1 MVNVFCFLKFY
12 LGGLLPILS
21 HILLY
26 NHPPANYTFFWFCF
40 DFLNTNLYIWLF
52 LELLFFFVMK
62 SEMSCITSKSSV
74 SSSFLKRIGSKV
86 LHVTTSVFLENKVSS
101 RQLKSLSKPC
111 FRQSKAFNRCLES
124 SRFPITTRSCRC
136 ACFIICVR
144 NTSLPSSHG
153 PALHSDTTSVYFSI
167 YP

>member
-1 MVNVFCFLKFY
+1 
-12 LGGLLPILS
+12 
-21 HILLY
+21 
-26 NHPPANYTFFWFCF
+26 
-40 DFLNTNLYIWLF
+40 
-52 LELLFFFVMK
+52 MK

-136 ACFIICVR
+136 TCFIICVR

-153 PALHSDTTSVYFSI
+153 PDLHSDTTSVYFSI
-167 YP
+167 YPWMFSTVFPKSGLLTSVGNFDTLQPLLGVFFLSVFYIILIAIYLWCWWLLWAPVYHFVI